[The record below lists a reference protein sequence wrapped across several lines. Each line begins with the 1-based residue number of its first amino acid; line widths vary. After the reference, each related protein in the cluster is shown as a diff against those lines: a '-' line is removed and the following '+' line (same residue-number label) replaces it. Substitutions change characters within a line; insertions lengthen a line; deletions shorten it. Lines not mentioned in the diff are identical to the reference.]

1 MDGVAT
7 VAALTLMA
15 GAAMPAG
22 ALLARVDSIHPDWLN
37 TEARH
42 GIIAFGG
49 GALLSAIALV
59 LVPEGIE
66 SLSVGAAAFS
76 FVSGGIAFL
85 ALDVFLDRVR
95 SPGGQLVAM
104 LSDFIPEA
112 VALGASFAT
121 GNATATLLATLI
133 AVQNLPEGF
142 NAYREMTA
150 TSKTKGRRVI
160 IAFCIMSL
168 LGPCAG
174 LTGYFWLSSH
184 PLVVSVMML
193 FASGGILYLVFQD
206 IAPEAQLQ
214 RHWLPA
220 TGAVLGFV
228 LGLIGKMLV

>member
-22 ALLARVDSIHPDWLN
+22 AILARVDSIHPEWLN
-37 TEARH
+37 TETRH

-49 GALLSAIALV
+49 GALLSAIPLV
-59 LVPEGIE
+59 LVPEAIE
-66 SLSVGAAAFS
+66 SLSIGAAAFS

-85 ALDVFLDRVR
+85 ALDVFLDRVK

-112 VALGASFAT
+112 VALGASF
-121 GNATATLLATLI
+121 ATATLLATLI

-174 LTGYFWLSSH
+174 LNGYF
-184 PLVVSVMML
+184 
-193 FASGGILYLVFQD
+193 
-206 IAPEAQLQ
+206 
-214 RHWLPA
+214 
-220 TGAVLGFV
+220 
-228 LGLIGKMLV
+228 